1 MKLDNSLKARARA
14 RKALAGG
21 VDSPV
26 RAFGEVGG
34 KPIFIKKATGCRI
47 TDLDGNSYVDF
58 CNSWGALILGHAHP
72 AVVKAVREAA
82 GRGTSYGCPTE
93 AETDLAEAVR
103 KAVPTMERVRFVS
116 SGTEAVMSAVRLA
129 RGFTSRDLVLKFD
142 GCYHGHSDG
151 LLVKAG
157 SGVTGI
163 VDASSKGVP
172 RDVARNTLSVPYND
186 LPALERTM
194 KRHGDRL
201 ACVLI
206 EPVAANMGLVLPDRA
221 WLARLRGLTQKHGA
235 LLIFDEVITGFRLSY
250 GGAQEYFGIRPDLTC
265 LGKIIGGGLPAAAFG
280 GRRDIMALLA
290 PDGPVYQAGTLSG
303 NPLAMAAGLAA
314 LEELSKPGVYV
325 RLAEGARVLGKSLG
339 DIPGVSFVS
348 AGSMFCLF
356 FRDQAPRD
364 YAEVRECGA
373 AKFRR
378 WFHTMLGNN
387 FYLPP
392 SQFET
397 AFVSLAHS
405 EQDLARFASAAS
417 GAARGAAA

>member
-1 MKLDNSLKARARA
+1 MKLANSVKARDRA
-14 RKALAGG
+14 RRVLAGG

-26 RAFGEVGG
+26 RAFGEVGR
-34 KPIFIKKATGCRI
+34 KPVFVKKAAGCRI

-72 AVVKAVREAA
+72 AVVRAVRGAA

-93 AETDLAEAVR
+93 AETALAEAVK
-103 KAVPTMERVRFVS
+103 KAVPSMELLRFVS

-129 RGFTSRDLVLKFD
+129 RGFTGRDLVLKFD

-163 VDASSKGVP
+163 TGASSKGVP
-172 RDVARNTLSVPYND
+172 RDVAKNTLSIPYND
-186 LPALERTM
+186 LAALERTLG
-194 KRHGDRL
+194 KYGDRL
-201 ACVLI
+201 ACVLV

-221 WLARLRGLTQKHGA
+221 WLGALRALTARHGA
-235 LLIFDEVITGFRLSY
+235 LLVFDEVITGFRLSY
-250 GGAQEYFGIRPDLTC
+250 GGAQGYFGIRPDLTC
-265 LGKIIGGGLPAAAFG
+265 LGKILGGGLPAAAFG

-314 LEELSKPGVYV
+314 LEELAKPGVYG
-325 RLAEGARVLGKSLG
+325 RLAERTRAIGKAFE
-339 DIPGVSFVS
+339 DVPGVSLVS
-348 AGSMFCLF
+348 AGSMFCVF
-356 FRDQAPRD
+356 FRQTNPRD
-364 YAEVRECGA
+364 YAEVRECA
-373 AKFRR
+373 AARFRV
-378 WFHTMLGNN
+378 WFHAMLDKG

-397 AFVSLAHS
+397 SFVSLAHS
-405 EQDLARFASAAS
+405 ESDLARFASSAAA
-417 GAARGAAA
+417 AARAAAA